1 MVTPFDKEPQ
11 AYPHD
16 SEVELEVRRRLARLL
31 AGTPIPPEELIENL
45 PLFMRRHQLADLLA
59 ADALYRMILD
69 IPGVIMEFG
78 VRYGRHLGGFTAMRG
93 VYEPYNPFRRV
104 VGFDTFT
111 GFPEP
116 AAVDRISPSAV
127 PGRFAVGGAGY
138 VEYLRQVIEA
148 HEIGEYFG
156 HMSRRTVVV
165 PGDVRETLPIYLEE
179 NPHTVIAMAFFDMDL
194 YEPTRDVLRLIRPYL
209 TKGSILA
216 FDELDHPKWPGEN
229 LALRE
234 LFGLDHAPLRLL
246 PGRAAPAYL
255 RWGD

>member
-1 MVTPFDKEPQ
+1 MVTPFEKEPQ

-16 SEVELEVRRRLARLL
+16 SAQELEVRRRLARLL
-31 AGTPIPPEELIENL
+31 AETPIPPEELTENL
-45 PLFMRRHQLADLLA
+45 PLFMRRHQLADLLS
-59 ADALYRMILD
+59 ADAFYRMILRV
-69 IPGVIMEFG
+69 PGVIMEFG

-93 VYEPYNPFRRV
+93 VYEPYNPFRRII
-104 VGFDTFT
+104 GFDTFS
-111 GFPEP
+111 GFPDVAEI
-116 AAVDRISPSAV
+116 DRISPSAV
-127 PGRFAVGGAGY
+127 RGRFAVSEDY
-138 VEYLRQVIEA
+138 PKYLREILDA
-148 HEIGEYFG
+148 HETGEYFG
-156 HMSRRTVVV
+156 HVTRRTVIVQ
-165 PGDVRETLPIYLEE
+165 GDVRETLPAYLAE

-216 FDELDHPKWPGEN
+216 FDEVDHPKWPGEN

-234 LFGLDHAPLRLL
+234 TLGLEHVSLRLL